1 MHIFVLID
9 LISQIRYIPQRVRT
23 PPETFLAWLAHHGEV
38 SRVEFSNRAA
48 VSYPPAYRFRSQW
61 GLEAAFTF
69 DAEGRLFFI
78 GDHYTREAWLSHDA
92 R

>member
-1 MHIFVLID
+1 M
-9 LISQIRYIPQRVRT
+9 
-23 PPETFLAWLAHHGEV
+23 